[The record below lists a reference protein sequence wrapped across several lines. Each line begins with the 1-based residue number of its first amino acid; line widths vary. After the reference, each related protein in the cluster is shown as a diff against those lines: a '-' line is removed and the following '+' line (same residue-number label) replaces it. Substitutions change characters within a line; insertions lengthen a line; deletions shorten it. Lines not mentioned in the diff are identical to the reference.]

1 MTGKASKTS
10 GNDTGDKSNTSG
22 TTPSKI
28 FFRPSKPIV
37 IQSTQGSEHKGST
50 KTETKNDDSKW
61 EDVIDEEEKSK
72 DKLTKK
78 AAEPSKSRKH
88 SPTKP
93 HEDQTANGKRKR
105 DASPAKE
112 DDLQRPEKV

>member
-1 MTGKASKTS
+1 MTGKDSKTS
-10 GNDTGDKSNTSG
+10 GNDNGDNSNTSG

-37 IQSTQGSEHKGST
+37 IQSTQASEHTKST
-50 KTETKNDDSKW
+50 KTEAKHDDCKW
-61 EDVIDEEEKSK
+61 EDVIEEEDKGK
-72 DKLTKK
+72 DKLSKK
-78 AAEPSKSRKH
+78 AAEPSKGRKH
-88 SPTKP
+88 SPAKL

-112 DDLQRPEKV
+112 EDFQRPEKV